1 MSRRIVVLPCSGIGK
16 AYGEIGRQ
24 AVYELVED
32 LRPEEATTTCL
43 ARLVLDDPEAKALVG
58 DNAVITVD
66 GCTQDCA
73 RKCVESTGKKVDS
86 SLRVIEA
93 FKQNRGLKPQGILEL
108 GEPGFKLVHDLAQRL
123 GEEVD
128 CLRRKEKEHVG
139 SH

>member
-1 MSRRIVVLPCSGIGK
+1 MSRKIVVLPCSGIGK

-32 LRPEEATTTCL
+32 RPEEATTTCL
-43 ARLVLDDPEAKALVG
+43 ARLVIDDPEARALVS
-58 DNAVITVD
+58 DNIVITMD
-66 GCTQDCA
+66 GCTQDCS

-108 GEPGFKLVHDLAQRL
+108 GEPGLKLVHDLAQRL

-128 CLRRKEKEHVG
+128 CLMRKEK
-139 SH
+139 